1 MSSFGGFQ
9 GMLFS
14 FLRLLAPVAA
24 LWIAARF
31 EPRLSEA
38 IQHWRQRPLSR
49 PLRLSL
55 WLAVGYLFMLP
66 LLEAFSLAQ
75 DVAGAFSRENWGPG
89 GGGFDT
95 FWGTAPVGWF
105 YALTAAEVVAVFAL
119 VFALGWRFLRAP
131 AAHDL
136 AVPTMSILERIFIL
150 LACGGLITGMVR
162 SVVLEV
168 LLFQVPAAISPRSHG
183 ILGFSGAWLLG
194 VVLFSALVAWLNLR
208 LPETR
213 SEA

>member
-14 FLRLLAPVAA
+14 LLRLLAPVPA
-24 LWIAARF
+24 LWMAARF
-31 EPRLSEA
+31 EPRVSEA
-38 IQHWRQRPLSR
+38 INHWRERPLSR

-66 LLEAFSLAQ
+66 LLEALRLAQ
-75 DVAGAFSRENWGPG
+75 DVAGALSRENWGPG
-89 GGGFDT
+89 GGGFNT
-95 FWGTAPVGWF
+95 FWGTAPAGWF

-119 VFALGWRFLRAP
+119 VFALGWRYLRAP
-131 AAHDL
+131 AADSL
-136 AVPTMSILERIFIL
+136 AVSTTSIIDRTFIL
-150 LACGGLITGMVR
+150 LACGGLVTGMVR
-162 SVVLEV
+162 SVVIEV
-168 LLFQVPAAISPRSHG
+168 LLIQVPAGISPRSHG
-183 ILGFSGAWLLG
+183 VLGFLGAWLLG
-194 VVLFSALVAWLNLR
+194 VVLLAALVAWLNMR